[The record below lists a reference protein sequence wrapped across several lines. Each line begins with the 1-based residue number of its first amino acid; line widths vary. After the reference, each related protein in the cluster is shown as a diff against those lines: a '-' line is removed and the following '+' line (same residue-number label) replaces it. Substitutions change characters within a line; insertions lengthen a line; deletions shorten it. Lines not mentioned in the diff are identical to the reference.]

1 MTILKIV
8 MAAMLLLPEVLP
20 ESGRPGSAKPEG
32 KPFWKYESGFLYLF
46 DSAGYETGV
55 YTFDNPEV
63 AELDLNSDGNEELIL
78 TIAGGN
84 GSTLSYSVVIFD
96 GAEVYSFVDS
106 LQSGPVI
113 PEIDFNTDLNTF
125 VISLGNTVLDSV
137 LSRDGFPAQYE
148 PRVFLVYDGD
158 ILVNVSREM
167 YEVYIRVNEFLM
179 EQLTNVYASNSYIC
193 KETEKR
199 FGMLMTAVLNYL
211 EAGET
216 ALALKYF
223 DNFYNCPNKEDLR
236 KILRKNYVE

>member
-1 MTILKIV
+1 MTGLKIV
-8 MAAMLLLPEVLP
+8 LAAMLLLADVLP
-20 ESGRPGSAKPEG
+20 ESGRHSGAKPDG

-46 DSAGYETGV
+46 DSAGYETAV
-55 YTFDNPEV
+55 YTYDNPEV

-78 TIAGGN
+78 TIVS
-84 GSTLSYSVVIFD
+84 GSGKTRNYSMVIFD

-106 LQSGPVI
+106 VQSGPVT
-113 PEIDFNTDLNTF
+113 PEIDFNTELNTF

-137 LSRDGFPAQYE
+137 LAVEGFPAHYE
-148 PRVFLVYDGD
+148 PRVFLIYDGD
-158 ILVNVSREM
+158 LLVNVSKEM

-179 EQLTNVYASNSYIC
+179 EQLTSVYAANSYIC

-216 ALALKYF
+216 ALAMKYF
-223 DNFYNCPNKEDLR
+223 DNYYNCPDKDSVR
-236 KILRKNYVE
+236 KVLRKNYVE